1 MEIIGHQKQW
11 QFLKKS
17 VKMHRIPHAYLFSGQ
32 SQLGKK
38 TISLEFIKLL
48 FCQRK
53 NEEPYQP
60 CQTCQSCQ
68 YLKKGIHPDFF
79 LVEPQKPTSAKAL
92 VGKREIKISQIRELS
107 WKLSLH
113 SSISPFKAALINE
126 AHSLN
131 SEAQNCFLKT
141 LEEPKGKTIL
151 ILITEYPETLFPTIL
166 SRIQKIRFFPV
177 PKSEIENYLRKQGLA
192 LKEAQRIV
200 SLSFGKPGLAIDF
213 FLNPQKLKNQ
223 DQRIKEIIKISESDL
238 SFRFHYAKNLIS
250 QKQNV
255 KEILDIWLR
264 HFRGMLLAK
273 IQTSSEIRHYSLT
286 QLKKIL
292 QVIERINFLIA
303 TTNVNPRLA
312 LETLMLQL

>member
-17 VKMHRIPHAYLFSGQ
+17 VRMHRVPHAYLFSGQ

-53 NEEPYQP
+53 NEEP

-79 LVEPQKPTSAKAL
+79 LVEPQ
-92 VGKREIKISQIRELS
+92 KREIKISQIRELS

-177 PKSEIENYLRKQGLA
+177 PKSEIENYLKKQGLA

-200 SLSFGKPGLAIDF
+200 SLSFGKPGLAINF

-223 DQRIKEIIKISESDL
+223 DQEIKEIIKISESDL
-238 SFRFHYAKNLIS
+238 SFRFRYAKNLIS

-273 IQTSSEIRHYSLT
+273 IQKSSEIHNYSLT
-286 QLKKIL
+286 QLKKII
-292 QVIERINFLIA
+292 QVIERINFLLER
-303 TTNVNPRLA
+303 TNVNPRLA